1 MMQRQNMD
9 AIFIAVADDI
19 IAFYLQLRISNIS
32 EAAQAII
39 GYSREEAVGESC
51 PTLLPPTDDRD
62 RFNAIF
68 DNQQEVNESRV
79 SIHNR
84 NNRQLHLMMS
94 THVLGDSENV
104 RKASL
109 QYCPMRPTLR
119 HCCDAGQNRTL

>member
-1 MMQRQNMD
+1 MVQRQNMD
-9 AIFIAVADDI
+9 AIFNAVADGI
-19 IAFYLQLRISNIS
+19 IAFYLQLRISNLN

-94 THVLGDSENV
+94 TRVLRDNENV
-104 RKASL
+104 RKASS
-109 QYCPMRPTLR
+109 QYCPM
-119 HCCDAGQNRTL
+119 